1 MNIQNSVVVI
11 TSAGTHLGQNLAQH
25 FLSLNANVILVDNNE
40 ISLTQAL
47 HHCQSYSSHVFQYL
61 LDDESFESVQPLFSS
76 INQQFDKGIDV
87 LINLYPNLPTP
98 SLIEEDQIDSYSY
111 QYSKLATTMLCFS
124 KLAARQMLHNQKRGV
139 IVNLSSHQQECLAQP
154 SSLISDFTQNWAREL
169 MPFNIRVGGILPSR
183 SDNHSRQ
190 HSWARSCD
198 ELIRNTEYIVANDY
212 FSGRVLDSYA

>member
-11 TSAGTHLGQNLAQH
+11 TSAGSHLGQNLAQH

-40 ISLTQAL
+40 ASLNQAL
-47 HHCQSYSSHVFQYL
+47 HHCQPYSSNVFQYL

-87 LINLYPNLPTP
+87 LINLYPSLPSP
-98 SLIEEDQIDSYSY
+98 SLIKDEQIDRYSR

-139 IVNLSSHQQECLAQP
+139 IVNLSSQEQDSISQP
-154 SSLISDFTQNWAREL
+154 SSLISEFTQNWAKEL

-183 SDNHSRQ
+183 AERHTKHRG
-190 HSWARSCD
+190 WAKSHD
-198 ELIRNTEYIVANDY
+198 ELIRNTEYIVENEY
-212 FSGRVLDSYA
+212 FNGRILDSY